1 MKLIRLSIIVGLF
14 CAIPICGVIY
24 LGVDRLEKSA
34 PKLREFQ
41 EIVSDIPIVSMETEP
56 PSPFDESPIKRRLTN
71 YEGRQLDTIITG
83 RSEEMIHFF
92 AFPHNRNYD
101 YPITQL
107 SSADRAFATSL
118 PLSTAEE
125 SAYPV
130 LRMLTDHRGR
140 SKLAVIEGRTQ
151 FDLFFHVFEE
161 RERHTFPISRLSP
174 RDRDFVFSLP
184 VDR

>member
-1 MKLIRLSIIVGLF
+1 MKLIRLSIIVGLL

-24 LGVDRLEKSA
+24 LGVGRLEKGA

-41 EIVSDIPIVSMETEP
+41 EMVSDLPIVSLETEE

-101 YPITQL
+101 YPITKL

-118 PLSTAEE
+118 PLSPVAD
-125 SAYPV
+125 SAYPA
-130 LRMLTDHRGR
+130 LRTLTDNQGR
-140 SKLAVIEGRTQ
+140 AKLAVIEGRTQ
-151 FDLFFHVFEE
+151 FDLFFRVFEE
-161 RERHTFPISRLSP
+161 SERHSFPISRLSP
-174 RDRDFVFSLP
+174 QDRDFVFSLP
-184 VDR
+184 ASR